1 MKAYK
6 QYVNACGSYP
16 DLKNVPQYMLLVP
29 DEQDELAIEL
39 VPFLKRIIQRNKV
52 SRKKFAIIA
61 ASALTRHEFSVK
73 LDEEIK
79 GINPYFDGDMY
90 GIIRK
95 SLEYLRR
102 GLPTLRDDKIGAI
115 NLFNYEDFVMSISR
129 MKNAW
134 QNQEF
139 ATLFFF
145 HPESDR
151 DRFEKVLNELRKNIP
166 QLVKVAKILNI
177 SGLRLYRM
185 EFIKFY
191 EMVMENIF
199 QQMEV
204 SPPPMLKKLLQ
215 EYFFFLKNDIGSGED
230 KMKYPDFAALLAA
243 RQGFNPGIN
252 SLNALFMKDRKLL
265 FTREG
270 KYWRLP
276 ALPEEFWKLPLLKI
290 SSE

>member
-1 MKAYK
+1 
-6 QYVNACGSYP
+6 
-16 DLKNVPQYMLLVP
+16 MLLVP